1 MDPSMKQAILKNVC
15 SSHGQ
20 ITSRDA
26 TIVAK
31 ALFNPFAIVNV
42 VVLFA
47 IILIFT
53 YTQLSSLIIVDGRI
67 CKIRLGIYSI
77 ITYVIVMLVA
87 YYFFFDS
94 LCKQ

>member
-1 MDPSMKQAILKNVC
+1 MKQTLLKNIC
-15 SSHGQ
+15 SLHGQ
-20 ITSRDA
+20 ITSPDI
-26 TIVAK
+26 TTVAK

-77 ITYVIVMLVA
+77 ITYIMVMLVS
-87 YYFFFDS
+87 YHFIFNS
-94 LCKQ
+94 LCQQLPA